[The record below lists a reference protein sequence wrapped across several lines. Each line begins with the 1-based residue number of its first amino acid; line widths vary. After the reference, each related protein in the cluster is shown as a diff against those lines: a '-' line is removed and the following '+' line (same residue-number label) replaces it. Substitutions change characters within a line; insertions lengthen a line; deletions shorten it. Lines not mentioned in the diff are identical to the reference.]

1 MVIEELKNSIRN
13 DILEEL
19 KVEIRTNFK
28 TLIDAVPKT
37 PIPGPRQFS
46 FNSAK
51 RKRDNDD
58 TGSNPSKL
66 LRGTDAAGSLTP
78 SIAVNRED
86 KKFWLYLS
94 GISPDVPDESVTKLA
109 ADKLGN
115 SNITVVKLV
124 SRGRDPRTLNFVSYK
139 VGMPTDL
146 KEKAMTASTWS
157 VAIAYREFEE
167 KSDSRK
173 VFWKPNA
180 PDSAT
185 MTAST
190 ALRPP
195 PKRSYRT
202 FRAVSFRLLPERAR
216 NENENTRIPSSASS
230 DYDVIVLTETWL
242 REDILNAELSSNYVI
257 YRCDRNST
265 TSQLPRG
272 GGVLIAVKNN
282 LVGSQLS
289 LSGIERL
296 EQIAVRIALP
306 NQSVYISCVYLR
318 PNSDPDLYHA
328 HANVVEEFV
337 YLGSLV
343 TADND
348 TSREIRRRIVA
359 GNRAYFGLRKTLRSN
374 RVRRRTKL
382 TIYKTLIRPVVLYG
396 HETWTMLVEDQ
407 RALGVFERKVLRTI
421 YGGVQMEDGE

>member
-1 MVIEELKNSIRN
+1 MPGFCESCTDKFSDGRNAVKCGGFCSSSFCAKCCGLNDELFAAVINKSNLFWMCNTCKNIMDKARFRNALVSVESANQMVIEELKNSIRN

-66 LRGTDAAGSLTP
+66 LRGTDAADSLTP

-124 SRGRDPRTLNFVSYK
+124 PRGRDPRTLNFVSYK

-146 KEKAMTASTWS
+146 KEKAMTASTWP
-157 VAIAYREFEE
+157 VGIAYREFEE

-185 MTAST
+185 MTTST

-195 PKRSYRT
+195 P
-202 FRAVSFRLLPERAR
+202 
-216 NENENTRIPSSASS
+216 N
-230 DYDVIVLTETWL
+230 
-242 REDILNAELSSNYVI
+242 
-257 YRCDRNST
+257 
-265 TSQLPRG
+265 
-272 GGVLIAVKNN
+272 
-282 LVGSQLS
+282 
-289 LSGIERL
+289 
-296 EQIAVRIALP
+296 
-306 NQSVYISCVYLR
+306 
-318 PNSDPDLYHA
+318 
-328 HANVVEEFV
+328 
-337 YLGSLV
+337 
-343 TADND
+343 
-348 TSREIRRRIVA
+348 
-359 GNRAYFGLRKTLRSN
+359 
-374 RVRRRTKL
+374 
-382 TIYKTLIRPVVLYG
+382 
-396 HETWTMLVEDQ
+396 
-407 RALGVFERKVLRTI
+407 
-421 YGGVQMEDGE
+421 